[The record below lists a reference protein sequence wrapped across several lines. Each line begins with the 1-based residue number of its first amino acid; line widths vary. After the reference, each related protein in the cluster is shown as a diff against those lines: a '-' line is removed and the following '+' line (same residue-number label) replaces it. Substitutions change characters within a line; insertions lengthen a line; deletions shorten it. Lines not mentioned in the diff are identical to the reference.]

1 MEITV
6 HEKTWVL
13 STFETRVVKPEFGA
27 EGRKDPGIVMASAT
41 KNSHLKWL
49 NVRYS
54 LLYFSP
60 VPNTA
65 DPDNFTHF
73 MF

>member
-13 STFETRVVKPEFGA
+13 STFETRVVKPEFRA

-41 KNSHLKWL
+41 NKKYHLKGL
-49 NVRYS
+49 NVRY
-54 LLYFSP
+54 
-60 VPNTA
+60 TGTCH
-65 DPDNFTHF
+65 DHNFVHF

>member
-27 EGRKDPGIVMASAT
+27 EGRKDPGIIMASAT
-41 KNSHLKWL
+41 KKIPLKK
-49 NVRYS
+49 
-54 LLYFSP
+54 
-60 VPNTA
+60 A
-65 DPDNFTHF
+65 
-73 MF
+73 

>member
-27 EGRKDPGIVMASAT
+27 EGRKDSGIVMASAT
-41 KNSHLKWL
+41 NKKYHLK
-49 NVRYS
+49 
-54 LLYFSP
+54 
-60 VPNTA
+60 
-65 DPDNFTHF
+65 
-73 MF
+73 